1 MIFKIKGKTVV
12 LYETTQ
18 VGEDEFGQPIYE
30 ETPTEIQN
38 VLIQPADN
46 DDVISELE
54 INGKHIAY
62 ILHIPKKDTHD
73 WRDKTVEFYGEKWKT
88 YGDCQIYDPD
98 MTPLEWN
105 KKVMVE
111 RYE

>member
-38 VLIQPADN
+38 VLIEPADG
-46 DDVISELE
+46 DAIVSELQV
-54 INGKHIAY
+54 NGVHLEY
-62 ILHIPKKDTHD
+62 ILHIPKGDNHD
-73 WRDKTVEFYGEKWKT
+73 WRNKIVEFYDAKWKA
-88 YGDCQIYDPD
+88 YGDIKIYDED
-98 MTPLEWN
+98 LTPLAWN